1 MNNTQP
7 HKITLISPS
16 DICVFGDVALI
27 NKLIFARITPYD
39 KEELRGDCVQLL
51 KSISGTNYFDEAFKL
66 ALECERILDKDVVI
80 KEIEYIN
87 LSSSQ
92 FINENTERSICRLY
106 VANKKKCP
114 TEELFDL
121 DKIDQ
126 STPKTLIAFGT
137 KNPNV
142 INKLLKSDDYSVRL
156 ALSMNPVL
164 NYDALSH
171 LAKDDISLIRLNVI
185 QHPNFT
191 PEMAK
196 LFINETS
203 DLNIL
208 ALKER
213 LSFPKDKHIIDYLI
227 KNGNPAIK
235 KALDMP
241 TTSYSSLLSWLN

>member
-1 MNNTQP
+1 VVLVQIMSNTQP
-7 HKITLISPS
+7 HKITLTSPS

-27 NKLIFARITPYD
+27 NNLILARITPYN
-39 KEELRGDCVQLL
+39 KEELIGDCVQLL

-80 KEIEYIN
+80 KKIEYIN

-92 FINENTERSICRLY
+92 YINEHTERSICRLY
-106 VANKKKCP
+106 VANKKQHLG
-114 TEELFDL
+114 EELLDL
-121 DKIDQ
+121 YKIDQ

-137 KNPNV
+137 KNTNV

-191 PEMAK
+191 SEMAK

-208 ALKER
+208 TLKER
-213 LSFPKDKHIIDYLI
+213 LNFPKDKHIINYLI
-227 KNGNPAIK
+227 NNGNAAIK
-235 KALDMP
+235 KIIGA
-241 TTSYSSLLSWLN
+241 

>member
-1 MNNTQP
+1 MNNSPP
-7 HKITLISPS
+7 HKITLTSPS

-27 NKLIFARITPYD
+27 NNLILARITPYD
-39 KEELRGDCVQLL
+39 KEELKNDCVQLL
-51 KSISGTNYFDEAFKL
+51 KSISNTNYSDDGTFKL

-92 FINENTERSICRLY
+92 YINEHTERSICRLY
-106 VANKKKCP
+106 VANKRQHLG
-114 TEELFDL
+114 EELLDL
-121 DKIDQ
+121 YKIDQ

-137 KNPNV
+137 KNTNV

-164 NYDALSH
+164 NYDSLSH
-171 LAKDDISLIRLNVI
+171 LAKDDISSIRLNVI

-191 PEMAK
+191 PEIAK

-213 LSFPKDKHIIDYLI
+213 LSFPKDKHIINYLI
-227 KNGNPAIK
+227 NNGNAAIK
-235 KALDMP
+235 KIIGA
-241 TTSYSSLLSWLN
+241 

>member
-1 MNNTQP
+1 MVLVQIMSSTQP
-7 HKITLISPS
+7 HKITLTSPS

-27 NKLIFARITPYD
+27 NKLILARITPYN
-39 KEELRGDCVQLL
+39 KEELRNDCVQLL
-51 KSISGTNYFDEAFKL
+51 KSISNTNYSDDGTFKL

-92 FINENTERSICRLY
+92 YINEHTERSICRLY
-106 VANKKKCP
+106 VANKRQHLG
-114 TEELFDL
+114 EELLDL
-121 DKIDQ
+121 YKIDQ

-137 KNPNV
+137 KNTNV

-171 LAKDDISLIRLNVI
+171 LAKDDISSIRLNVI

-191 PEMAK
+191 PEIAK

-213 LSFPKDKHIIDYLI
+213 LSFPKDKHIINYLI
-227 KNGNPAIK
+227 NNGNAAIK
-235 KALDMP
+235 KIIGA
-241 TTSYSSLLSWLN
+241 

>member
-1 MNNTQP
+1 MSNTQP
-7 HKITLISPS
+7 HKITLTSPS

-27 NKLIFARITPYD
+27 NNLILARITPYN

-80 KEIEYIN
+80 KKIEYIN

-92 FINENTERSICRLY
+92 YINEHTERSICRLY
-106 VANKKKCP
+106 VANKKQHLG
-114 TEELFDL
+114 EELLDL
-121 DKIDQ
+121 YKIDQ

-137 KNPNV
+137 KNTNV

-191 PEMAK
+191 SEMAK

-208 ALKER
+208 TLKER
-213 LSFPKDKHIIDYLI
+213 LNFPKDKHIINYLI
-227 KNGNPAIK
+227 NNGNAAIK
-235 KALDMP
+235 KIIGA
-241 TTSYSSLLSWLN
+241 

>member
-1 MNNTQP
+1 MVLVQIMSNTQP
-7 HKITLISPS
+7 HKITLTSPS

-27 NKLIFARITPYD
+27 NNLILARITPYN

-80 KEIEYIN
+80 KKIEYIN

-92 FINENTERSICRLY
+92 YINEHTERSICRLY
-106 VANKKKCP
+106 VANKKQHLG
-114 TEELFDL
+114 EELLDL
-121 DKIDQ
+121 YKIDQ

-137 KNPNV
+137 KNTNV

-191 PEMAK
+191 SEMAK

-208 ALKER
+208 TLKER
-213 LSFPKDKHIIDYLI
+213 LNFPKDKHIINYLI
-227 KNGNPAIK
+227 NNGNAAIK
-235 KALDMP
+235 KIIGA
-241 TTSYSSLLSWLN
+241 

>member
-7 HKITLISPS
+7 HKITLTSPS

-27 NKLIFARITPYD
+27 NKLILARITPYN
-39 KEELRGDCVQLL
+39 KEELRNDCVQLL
-51 KSISGTNYFDEAFKL
+51 KSISSTNYSDDGTFKL

-87 LSSSQ
+87 LSSTQ
-92 FINENTERSICRLY
+92 YINDHTEQSICRLY
-106 VANKKKCP
+106 VANKKQHLG
-114 TEELFDL
+114 EELLDL
-121 DKIDQ
+121 YKIDQ

-137 KNPNV
+137 KNTNV

-185 QHPNFT
+185 QHPKFT
-191 PEMAK
+191 SEMAK

-208 ALKER
+208 TLKDR
-213 LSFPKDKHIIDYLI
+213 LNFSKDKPIIDYLI
-227 KNGNPAIK
+227 KNGNAAIK
-235 KALDMP
+235 NVMG
-241 TTSYSSLLSWLN
+241 T

>member
-1 MNNTQP
+1 MNNPQLN
-7 HKITLISPS
+7 KITLNPPS
-16 DICVFGDVALI
+16 NICIFGDVALI

-92 FINENTERSICRLY
+92 YINEHTERSIFRLY
-106 VANKKKCP
+106 VANKRQHLG
-114 TEELFDL
+114 EELLDL
-121 DKIDQ
+121 YKIDQ

-137 KNPNV
+137 KNTNV

-156 ALSMNPVL
+156 ALSMNPIL

-191 PEMAK
+191 PEIAK
-196 LFINETS
+196 LFINEIS

-208 ALKER
+208 TLKER
-213 LSFPKDKHIIDYLI
+213 LSFSKDKHIIDYLI
-227 KNGNPAIK
+227 NNGNATIK
-235 KALDMP
+235 NVIG
-241 TTSYSSLLSWLN
+241 T

>member
-1 MNNTQP
+1 MVLVQIMNNTQP
-7 HKITLISPS
+7 HKITLTSPS

-27 NKLIFARITPYD
+27 NKLILARITPYD
-39 KEELRGDCVQLL
+39 TKKLRADCVKLL
-51 KSISGTNYFDEAFKL
+51 RSIGSGTNYFDEAFKL

-92 FINENTERSICRLY
+92 YINEHTERSICRLY
-106 VANKKKCP
+106 VANKKQHLG
-114 TEELFDL
+114 EELLDL
-121 DKIDQ
+121 YKIDQ

-137 KNPNV
+137 KNTNV

-191 PEMAK
+191 SEMAK

-208 ALKER
+208 TLKER
-213 LSFPKDKHIIDYLI
+213 LNFPKDKHIINYLI
-227 KNGNPAIK
+227 NNGNAAIK
-235 KALDMP
+235 KIIGA
-241 TTSYSSLLSWLN
+241 

>member
-1 MNNTQP
+1 MSNTQP
-7 HKITLISPS
+7 HKITLTSPS

-27 NKLIFARITPYD
+27 NNLILARITPYN

-66 ALECERILDKDVVI
+66 ALECERILDKDVMI

-92 FINENTERSICRLY
+92 YINEHTERSICRLY

-126 STPKTLIAFGT
+126 STPKVIIAFGT
-137 KNPNV
+137 KNHNV

-164 NYDALSH
+164 NYDALSC
-171 LAKDDISLIRLNVI
+171 LAKDDISSIRLNVI

-227 KNGNPAIK
+227 NNGNATIK
-235 KALDMP
+235 NVIG
-241 TTSYSSLLSWLN
+241 T

>member
-1 MNNTQP
+1 MVLVQIMSNTQP
-7 HKITLISPS
+7 HKITLTSPS

-27 NKLIFARITPYD
+27 NNLILARITPYN
-39 KEELRGDCVQLL
+39 KEELIGDCVQLL

-80 KEIEYIN
+80 KKIEYIN

-92 FINENTERSICRLY
+92 YINEHTERSICRLY
-106 VANKKKCP
+106 VANKKQHLG
-114 TEELFDL
+114 EELLDL
-121 DKIDQ
+121 YKIDQ
-126 STPKTLIAFGT
+126 STPKTLIAFGI
-137 KNPNV
+137 KNTNV

-191 PEMAK
+191 SEMAK

-208 ALKER
+208 TLKER
-213 LSFPKDKHIIDYLI
+213 LNFPKDKHIINYLI
-227 KNGNPAIK
+227 NNGNAAIK
-235 KALDMP
+235 KIIGA
-241 TTSYSSLLSWLN
+241 

>member
-1 MNNTQP
+1 MVLVQIMSNTQP
-7 HKITLISPS
+7 HKITLTSPS

-27 NKLIFARITPYD
+27 NNLILARITPYN
-39 KEELRGDCVQLL
+39 KEELIGDCVQLL

-80 KEIEYIN
+80 KKIEYIN

-92 FINENTERSICRLY
+92 YINEHTERSICRLY
-106 VANKKKCP
+106 VANKKQHLG
-114 TEELFDL
+114 EELLDL
-121 DKIDQ
+121 YKIDQ

-137 KNPNV
+137 KNTNV

-191 PEMAK
+191 SEMAK
-196 LFINETS
+196 LFTNETS

-208 ALKER
+208 TLKER
-213 LSFPKDKHIIDYLI
+213 LNFPKDKHIINYLI
-227 KNGNPAIK
+227 NNGNAAIK
-235 KALDMP
+235 KIIGA
-241 TTSYSSLLSWLN
+241 

>member
-1 MNNTQP
+1 MSNTQP
-7 HKITLISPS
+7 HKITLTSPS

-27 NKLIFARITPYD
+27 NNLILARITPYN
-39 KEELRGDCVQLL
+39 KEELIGDCVQLL

-80 KEIEYIN
+80 KKIEYIN

-92 FINENTERSICRLY
+92 YINEHTERSICRLY
-106 VANKKKCP
+106 VANKKQHLG
-114 TEELFDL
+114 EELLDL
-121 DKIDQ
+121 YKIDQ

-137 KNPNV
+137 KNTNV

-191 PEMAK
+191 SEMAK

-208 ALKER
+208 TLKER
-213 LSFPKDKHIIDYLI
+213 LNFPKDKHIINYLI
-227 KNGNPAIK
+227 NNGNAAIK
-235 KALDMP
+235 KIIGA
-241 TTSYSSLLSWLN
+241 

>member
-1 MNNTQP
+1 MVLVQIMNNIQP
-7 HKITLISPS
+7 HKITLTSPS

-27 NKLIFARITPYD
+27 NKLILARITPYD
-39 KEELRGDCVQLL
+39 KEELRGDCIQLL

-87 LSSSQ
+87 LSSTQ
-92 FINENTERSICRLY
+92 YINEHTERSICRLY

-121 DKIDQ
+121 DKIDK

-137 KNPNV
+137 KNSNV
-142 INKLLKSDDYSVRL
+142 INKLLKSDDYSIRL
-156 ALSMNPVL
+156 ALSLNPAL
-164 NYDALSH
+164 DHNALSY
-171 LAKDDISLIRLNVI
+171 LAKDEISSIRLNVI
-185 QHPNFT
+185 QHPSFT
-191 PEMAK
+191 PEIAK

-213 LSFPKDKHIIDYLI
+213 LNSNF
-227 KNGNPAIK
+227 
-235 KALDMP
+235 
-241 TTSYSSLLSWLN
+241 SS

>member
-1 MNNTQP
+1 MVLVQIMSNTQP
-7 HKITLISPS
+7 HKITLTSPS

-27 NKLIFARITPYD
+27 NNLILARITPYN

-51 KSISGTNYFDEAFKL
+51 KSISGTNYFYEAFKL

-80 KEIEYIN
+80 KKIEYIN

-92 FINENTERSICRLY
+92 YINEHTERSICRLY
-106 VANKKKCP
+106 VANKKQHLG
-114 TEELFDL
+114 EELLDL
-121 DKIDQ
+121 YKIDQ

-137 KNPNV
+137 KNTNV

-191 PEMAK
+191 SEMAK

-208 ALKER
+208 TLKER
-213 LSFPKDKHIIDYLI
+213 LNFPKDKHIINYLI
-227 KNGNPAIK
+227 NNGNAAIK
-235 KALDMP
+235 KIIGA
-241 TTSYSSLLSWLN
+241 

>member
-1 MNNTQP
+1 MSNTQP
-7 HKITLISPS
+7 HKITLTSPS

-27 NKLIFARITPYD
+27 NNLILARITPYN

-92 FINENTERSICRLY
+92 YINERSSCRLY

-126 STPKTLIAFGT
+126 STPKVIIAFGT
-137 KNPNV
+137 KNHNV

-164 NYDALSH
+164 NYDALSY
-171 LAKDDISLIRLNVI
+171 LAKDDISSIRLNVI

-227 KNGNPAIK
+227 NNGNATIK
-235 KALDMP
+235 NVIG
-241 TTSYSSLLSWLN
+241 T

>member
-1 MNNTQP
+1 MNNSPP
-7 HKITLISPS
+7 HKITLTSPS

-27 NKLIFARITPYD
+27 NKLILARITPYD
-39 KEELRGDCVQLL
+39 KGKLRSDCVKLL
-51 KSISGTNYFDEAFKL
+51 RSIGGSTNYSDDGTFKL
-66 ALECERILDKDVVI
+66 ALECERILDQGVVVKKI
-80 KEIEYIN
+80 DYIN
-87 LSSSQ
+87 LPSSQ
-92 FINENTERSICRLY
+92 SINEHTERSICRLY
-106 VANKKKCP
+106 VANKIQHLG
-114 TEELFDL
+114 EELLDL
-121 DKIDQ
+121 YKIDQ

-137 KNPNV
+137 KNTNV

-156 ALSMNPVL
+156 ALSMNPIL

-227 KNGNPAIK
+227 NNGNTAIK
-235 KALDMP
+235 KSTRYTDSVLF
-241 TTSYSSLLSWLN
+241 

>member
-1 MNNTQP
+1 MVLVQIMSNTQP
-7 HKITLISPS
+7 HKITLTSPS

-27 NKLIFARITPYD
+27 NNLILARITPYN
-39 KEELRGDCVQLL
+39 KEELIGDCVQLL

-80 KEIEYIN
+80 KKIEYIN

-92 FINENTERSICRLY
+92 YINEHTERSICRLY
-106 VANKKKCP
+106 VANKKQHLG
-114 TEELFDL
+114 EELLDL
-121 DKIDQ
+121 YKIDQ

-137 KNPNV
+137 KNTNV

-191 PEMAK
+191 SEMAK

-208 ALKER
+208 TLKER
-213 LSFPKDKHIIDYLI
+213 LNFPKDKHIINYLI
-227 KNGNPAIK
+227 NNGNAAIK
-235 KALDMP
+235 KIIGA
-241 TTSYSSLLSWLN
+241 